1 MKYRMAILAL
11 CCALLPVCVSAQG
24 TDNEQESAIRG
35 RIGAQVDK
43 KIVKG
48 LHVALDGELR
58 TEDNFSDVGRWQAGV
73 SVSYKFLPFLKA
85 SVGGLY
91 ISNRNGSG
99 EWEPRQRVYG
109 DLMGTLKWGDWRF
122 SLKERLQMTHREV
135 NNKFQDVPNAL
146 ALKSRIKASYKGFGA
161 VEPYAFVELR
171 AALND
176 PACTATWNGSSY
188 TSYAFKG
195 YSDTYLNR
203 TRAALGVEWSLSK
216 QHAIDFYVLNDWCRD
231 KNIDTNKEG
240 TKLKSLTYD
249 RTFLT
254 SFGIAYAFSF

>member
-11 CCALLPVCVSAQG
+11 CCALLPVCASAQG

-203 TRAALGVEWSLSK
+203 TRAALGVEWSLNK

-254 SFGIAYAFSF
+254 SFGIGYSFSF

>member
-11 CCALLPVCVSAQG
+11 CCALLPVCASAQG

-91 ISNRNGSG
+91 ISNRNGSR
-99 EWEPRQRVYG
+99 ECDPRQRVYG
-109 DLMGTLKWGDWRF
+109 DLMVTLKWGDWRF

-249 RTFLT
+249 RQFLT
-254 SFGIAYAFSF
+254 SLGIGYSFSF